1 MTLLFSIFACTL
13 LRDIVTLPFFF
24 IFACILLR
32 VSAFRVFTL
41 SFCAFLPCCSVLYR
55 VCVRGGGVRS
65 PGEVGVLVHP
75 PLGEC
80 VKALCVI
87 VLMVA
92 QHCTQLGS
100 LALKQKTYLTR
111 EALCTCV
118 LLFSFSRFSRFH
130 VSEV

>member
-1 MTLLFSIFACTL
+1 M
-13 LRDIVTLPFFF
+13 P
-24 IFACILLR
+24 
-32 VSAFRVFTL
+32 SAFFSL
-41 SFCAFLPCCSVLYR
+41 SFCAVLPCCCSVLYR

-100 LALKQKTYLTR
+100 LALKQKNLPD
-111 EALCTCV
+111 A
-118 LLFSFSRFSRFH
+118 
-130 VSEV
+130 

>member
-1 MTLLFSIFACTL
+1 MTLLFFLFLLVYCLETL
-13 LRDIVTLPFFF
+13 TLPCLPRFFSF
-24 IFACILLR
+24 
-32 VSAFRVFTL
+32 
-41 SFCAFLPCCSVLYR
+41 SFCAVLPCCCSVLYR

-100 LALKQKTYLTR
+100 LALKQKNTG
-111 EALCTCV
+111 
-118 LLFSFSRFSRFH
+118 SRGDVFIT
-130 VSEV
+130 

>member
-1 MTLLFSIFACTL
+1 M
-13 LRDIVTLPFFF
+13 P
-24 IFACILLR
+24 
-32 VSAFRVFTL
+32 SAFFSL
-41 SFCAFLPCCSVLYR
+41 SFCAVLPCCCSVLYR
-55 VCVRGGGVRS
+55 VSVRGGGVRS

-100 LALKQKTYLTR
+100 LALKQKNLPD
-111 EALCTCV
+111 AGHFIVVPLASIPSLV
-118 LLFSFSRFSRFH
+118 AFFQISFSFFC
-130 VSEV
+130 VNKC

>member
-1 MTLLFSIFACTL
+1 M
-13 LRDIVTLPFFF
+13 P
-24 IFACILLR
+24 
-32 VSAFRVFTL
+32 SAFFSL
-41 SFCAFLPCCSVLYR
+41 SFCAVLPCCCSVLYR
-55 VCVRGGGVRS
+55 VSVRGGGVRS

-100 LALKQKTYLTR
+100 LALKQKNLPDAGGTVIK
-111 EALCTCV
+111 EAV
-118 LLFSFSRFSRFH
+118 LSR
-130 VSEV
+130 

>member
-1 MTLLFSIFACTL
+1 MYC
-13 LRDIVTLPFFF
+13 
-24 IFACILLR
+24 
-32 VSAFRVFTL
+32 
-41 SFCAFLPCCSVLYR
+41 

-75 PLGEC
+75 PLGKC

-100 LALKQKTYLTR
+100 LALKQKKLPDAVPR
-111 EALCTCV
+111 DAEV
-118 LLFSFSRFSRFH
+118 LPLWEDIA
-130 VSEV
+130 VGNWLW

>member
-1 MTLLFSIFACTL
+1 M
-13 LRDIVTLPFFF
+13 P
-24 IFACILLR
+24 
-32 VSAFRVFTL
+32 SAFFSL
-41 SFCAFLPCCSVLYR
+41 SFCAVLPCCSVLYR

-100 LALKQKTYLTR
+100 LALKQKKLT
-111 EALCTCV
+111 
-118 LLFSFSRFSRFH
+118 
-130 VSEV
+130 

>member
-1 MTLLFSIFACTL
+1 M
-13 LRDIVTLPFFF
+13 P
-24 IFACILLR
+24 
-32 VSAFRVFTL
+32 SAFFSL
-41 SFCAFLPCCSVLYR
+41 SFCAVLPCCCSVLYR

-92 QHCTQLGS
+92 QHCTRLGS
-100 LALKQKTYLTR
+100 LALKQKKNSFAALTR
-111 EALCTCV
+111 SICDTSTTRA
-118 LLFSFSRFSRFH
+118 
-130 VSEV
+130 

>member
-1 MTLLFSIFACTL
+1 MP
-13 LRDIVTLPFFF
+13 RDIDIDIAVFSF
-24 IFACILLR
+24 LLVYCL
-32 VSAFRVFTL
+32 VSAFRVFSL
-41 SFCAFLPCCSVLYR
+41 SFCAVLTCCSVLYC

-100 LALKQKTYLTR
+100 LALKQKNLPDP
-111 EALCTCV
+111 
-118 LLFSFSRFSRFH
+118 
-130 VSEV
+130 